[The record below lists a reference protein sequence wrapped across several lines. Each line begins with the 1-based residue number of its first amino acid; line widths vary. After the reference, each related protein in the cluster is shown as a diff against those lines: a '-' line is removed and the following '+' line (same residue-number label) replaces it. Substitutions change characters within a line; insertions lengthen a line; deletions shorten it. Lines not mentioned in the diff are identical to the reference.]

1 MVLQLKVFV
10 SKINLRFSASFSS
23 FDRYK
28 SSTAARARA
37 RQTLEDVSHVPWNP
51 WTRFAQTS
59 LRFQKKGPRK
69 RSEPM
74 FHVLRTRRSKGRE
87 GTLSL
92 SLREIRRESI
102 QYWSSR
108 WKRAKEGERI
118 RKYFFFPSRGTIY
131 LVVGVVGRGFVNTR
145 VHIYIYRGKRGLT
158 CVGVDGETAVGL
170 DHRVPEQRVLAE
182 IGIGGAHGSDQRTR
196 GQVLQQLE
204 SVKLLLEAGIVVV
217 VVEHRDQHG
226 SARCRGGGTVVGR
239 EHRERVSIRAL
250 SIEHLR
256 QINPSGVGAD
266 SKRRRSLE
274 PVTQPSVV
282 ARVQVDRGHLE
293 YLRCIYNRT
302 RLYICINILL
312 RQQGKKKKRV
322 PFGWKDGRKSERERE
337 KEAARRHKRPVYPVV
352 PY

>member
-1 MVLQLKVFV
+1 M
-10 SKINLRFSASFSS
+10 
-23 FDRYK
+23 
-28 SSTAARARA
+28 
-37 RQTLEDVSHVPWNP
+37 
-51 WTRFAQTS
+51 
-59 LRFQKKGPRK
+59 
-69 RSEPM
+69 
-74 FHVLRTRRSKGRE
+74 LRTRRSKGRE

-145 VHIYIYRGKRGLT
+145 VHIYIYIYRGKRGLT

>member
-1 MVLQLKVFV
+1 MEPVDSVRPNFPPLLKKRTSQTIGTDVP
-10 SKINLRFSASFSS
+10 
-23 FDRYK
+23 
-28 SSTAARARA
+28 RATYA
-37 RQTLEDVSHVPWNP
+37 
-51 WTRFAQTS
+51 
-59 LRFQKKGPRK
+59 KKQRK
-69 RSEPM
+69 RRNS
-74 FHVLRTRRSKGRE
+74 
-87 GTLSL
+87 LSL
-92 SLREIRRESI
+92 SSRDTTREYSI
-102 QYWSSR
+102 LVVEMETR
-108 WKRAKEGERI
+108 KRGGEDSQI
-118 RKYFFFPSRGTIY
+118 FFFPLAWDDLFGRWSCWPRFRKHSSTYIY
-131 LVVGVVGRGFVNTR
+131 
-145 VHIYIYRGKRGLT
+145 IYIYRGKRGLT